1 MTVSQVRTPVLNIS
15 NMSFLHFASFASF
28 ALQLTYIYQEF
39 FTTFFEV
46 FGLLT
51 FGERISLIIGE

>member
-1 MTVSQVRTPVLNIS
+1 
-15 NMSFLHFASFASF
+15 MSFLNFASF